1 MNTLLRRSVYVL
13 AIAFALLAAA
23 ARLHSQSPSQG
34 VPAPTIRV
42 STRLVLVDVVV
53 TDKQGKPV
61 SGLKAEDFTIEE
73 KGKKQKI
80 AVFQTPEEAQQQ
92 NTPPQLGPGLYT
104 NRPEFRSP
112 GGPLTVLLLDAANT
126 PFQDQAYS
134 RQQMLK
140 YVSQQAKPGTR
151 MGVFTLTNSL
161 RVLQDFTVDPE
172 ILLAAL
178 KKYQPQEPI
187 LQNGV
192 PPPISAGA
200 QTLGA
205 RQAATVAQVES
216 IAQGFQSVQM
226 SYALDRRVDI
236 TLNAM
241 RSLARILGGIPG
253 RKNIVWLTAAFPFE
267 LIPQDRNV
275 SEAELVADL
284 PNIQHK
290 NVDTIATGSVA
301 ATQRQSYAPEIR
313 QAAAELSTAQVAIY
327 PVDVRGLISGAEFM
341 REDSANRQS

>member
-1 MNTLLRRSVYVL
+1 MGATMNTLLRRSVYVL

-140 YVSQQAKPGTR
+140 YVSQRAKPGTR

-161 RVLQDFTVDPE
+161 
-172 ILLAAL
+172 
-178 KKYQPQEPI
+178 
-187 LQNGV
+187 
-192 PPPISAGA
+192 
-200 QTLGA
+200 
-205 RQAATVAQVES
+205 
-216 IAQGFQSVQM
+216 
-226 SYALDRRVDI
+226 
-236 TLNAM
+236 
-241 RSLARILGGIPG
+241 
-253 RKNIVWLTAAFPFE
+253 
-267 LIPQDRNV
+267 
-275 SEAELVADL
+275 
-284 PNIQHK
+284 
-290 NVDTIATGSVA
+290 
-301 ATQRQSYAPEIR
+301 
-313 QAAAELSTAQVAIY
+313 
-327 PVDVRGLISGAEFM
+327 
-341 REDSANRQS
+341 

>member
-1 MNTLLRRSVYVL
+1 MGATMNTLLRRSVYVL

-161 RVLQDFTVDPE
+161 QVLQDFTDDPE

-205 RQAATVAQVES
+205 RQAATVAPVES
-216 IAQGFQSVQM
+216 IAQGGQ
-226 SYALDRRVDI
+226 
-236 TLNAM
+236 
-241 RSLARILGGIPG
+241 
-253 RKNIVWLTAAFPFE
+253 
-267 LIPQDRNV
+267 
-275 SEAELVADL
+275 
-284 PNIQHK
+284 
-290 NVDTIATGSVA
+290 
-301 ATQRQSYAPEIR
+301 
-313 QAAAELSTAQVAIY
+313 
-327 PVDVRGLISGAEFM
+327 
-341 REDSANRQS
+341 